1 MLVGVAVGRGVLV
14 LVGLEVGVSVRIEAS
29 SLLAGGGAGGMLMG
43 WMDVGVLV
51 GGIGVGLLMDADNDA
66 VSAWL
71 ML

>member
-1 MLVGVAVGRGVLV
+1 VLVGVAVGRGVLV
-14 LVGLEVGVSVRIEAS
+14 LVGLEVGVSVIIEAS
-29 SLLAGGGAGGMLMG
+29 SLLAGSGAGGMLMG

-51 GGIGVGLLMDADNDA
+51 GGIGVGLLTDADNDA